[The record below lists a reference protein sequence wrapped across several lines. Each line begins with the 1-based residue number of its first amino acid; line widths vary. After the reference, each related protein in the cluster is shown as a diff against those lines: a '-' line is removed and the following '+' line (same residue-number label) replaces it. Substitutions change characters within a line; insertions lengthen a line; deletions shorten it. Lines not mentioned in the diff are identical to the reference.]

1 MGGGS
6 EMGGGCSEMQRN
18 ESISLK
24 ASTLK
29 QSKQFKKSV
38 QTWTKAALRVGNQV
52 DMNASALFDNDV
64 DAASL
69 VDKVTFLALGL
80 RVSRSDVPV

>member
-1 MGGGS
+1 
-6 EMGGGCSEMQRN
+6 
-18 ESISLK
+18 
-24 ASTLK
+24 
-29 QSKQFKKSV
+29 
-38 QTWTKAALRVGNQV
+38 
-52 DMNASALFDNDV
+52 MNASALFDNDV